1 MRYALRFIA
10 LGFIILAGFNSA
22 EVVGA
27 AEGVTVPV
35 RHLQILPDPDE
46 RGRVLGVNT
55 TVPVITIV
63 SARHGSLVINTPR
76 GNATIR
82 PYRGYNGNVW
92 VRKVDFGEDLGIIYV
107 TAPLGQY
114 AFGDI
119 KAYDMYGAKVAV
131 EKIGGAYVRSGIQAD
146 IAVDPATNAV
156 FLAAGSKSGGKTVS
170 IFEITPVGSLLLQ
183 NISLPAKATNL
194 RLGILVANGTTGL
207 VATPD
212 ARARSLRLWEF
223 HPETNVFL
231 AHKDIQ
237 QSAYRIT
244 EQGIA
249 ERE

>member
-1 MRYALRFIA
+1 MNAILRTMFAAIV
-10 LGFIILAGFNSA
+10 LAGVSA
-22 EVVGA
+22 ASVVVA

-55 TVPVITIV
+55 TVPVITKI
-63 SARHGSLVINTPR
+63 SARNGLLVINTPR
-76 GNATIR
+76 GSVTVR
-82 PYRGYNGNVW
+82 PYRNYHGNIW
-92 VRKVDFGEDLGIIYV
+92 ARKVDFGEDLGIIYV

-131 EKIGGAYVRSGIQAD
+131 EKIGGAYVGSGIQAG

-156 FLAAGSKSGGKTVS
+156 FLAAGSKSGSKTVS
-170 IFEITPVGSLLLQ
+170 IFDITPVGSVLLQ
-183 NISLPAKATNL
+183 HVTLPVKATNL
-194 RLGILVANGTTGL
+194 RLSILAANGTTGII
-207 VATPD
+207 ATPD
-212 ARARSLRLWEF
+212 ARTHSLRLWEY
-223 HPETNVFL
+223 HPDTNVFFERQG
-231 AHKDIQ
+231 IQ

-244 EQGIA
+244 QYGIA